1 MQARASRLTVK
12 RVITTTWMNVS
23 PVAHNR
29 SWSLLMRRYWLNREK
44 VRSTTLL
51 RGNTLKFRWGMSLC
65 QSTSS
70 PYSTYSTRSSAHPFA
85 TFSDI
90 WASQAGARP
99 PR

>member
-12 RVITTTWMNVS
+12 RVIATTWMSVS

-51 RGNTLKFRWGMSLC
+51 RGNTLRFRWGMSLC
-65 QSTSS
+65 QSTFS
-70 PYSTYSTRSSAHPFA
+70 PYLTRSSAHPFA